1 MGYLARNWRAEAA
14 AHSPSVWYHEGSSL
28 SDSGMMERFRFN
40 GGMSAEGS
48 WDTGTGE
55 GGGSV
60 GVFWLVAGEAASV
73 LDLLTGLRENRDFLE
88 DLRGE
93 GSIRET
99 GLASTT
105 VAKSI
110 LHLI

>member
-1 MGYLARNWRAEAA
+1 
-14 AHSPSVWYHEGSSL
+14 
-28 SDSGMMERFRFN
+28 MMERLRFN
-40 GGMSAEGS
+40 GGVSAEDS

-55 GGGSV
+55 SGGSV
-60 GVFWLVAGEAASV
+60 GVFWLDDGKAASV
-73 LDLLTGLRENRDFLE
+73 LDLLTGLREKRDFLE

-93 GSIRET
+93 GSIRAVRGA